1 MENKRIVS
9 STRVTVGTV
18 IKLALASLVVGW
30 LLSVLGVTPQ
40 DLLAKFSALAV
51 GLWGTA
57 RDFLGWAGAYMLVGA
72 LVVLP
77 VWLAVYLWTRLRAR

>member
-1 MENKRIVS
+1 MS
-9 STRVTVGTV
+9 SKRVTVATV

-40 DLLAKFSALAV
+40 DLIAKFSGLAT
-51 GLWGTA
+51 GLWGA
-57 RDFLGWAGAYMLVGA
+57 SRDFLGWAGGYMLLGA

-77 VWLAVYLWTRLRAR
+77 LWLAVYFWRRLRAK